1 MNNHAYDTV
10 RNPFAMKIMP
20 FLILTIFSVHTLNAQ
35 EAEDRTNMQWY
46 GFDEA
51 TELAVEHQKKVML
64 FMEADWCTVCK
75 RMKREVFPK
84 PEVQEL
90 LSQYFYPVRVDI
102 ESEEVI
108 TYQGETMSELAFSKN
123 MNLYATPTFIF
134 LDDDG
139 SVIGNIPGFIGTKK
153 LISLLQFIH
162 TDAYKDQTFEEFIE
176 QR

>member
-1 MNNHAYDTV
+1 MNNLTYHTV
-10 RNPFAMKIMP
+10 RNSFVMKIMSV
-20 FLILTIFSVHTLNAQ
+20 LILTLFSVHTLNAQ
-35 EAEDRTNMQWY
+35 EADDRTNMQWY

-51 TELAVEHQKKVML
+51 KELAAKHQKKVML
-64 FMEADWCTVCK
+64 FMEADWCTVCM

-102 ESEEVI
+102 ESKEKI
-108 TYQGETMSELAFSKN
+108 TYQGETMSEMAFSKN

-139 SVIGNIPGFIGTKK
+139 IVIGNIPGFIYPTEM
-153 LISLLQFIH
+153 ISLLQFIH
-162 TDAYKDQTFEEFIE
+162 TGAYKDQSFEEFVK
-176 QR
+176 QK